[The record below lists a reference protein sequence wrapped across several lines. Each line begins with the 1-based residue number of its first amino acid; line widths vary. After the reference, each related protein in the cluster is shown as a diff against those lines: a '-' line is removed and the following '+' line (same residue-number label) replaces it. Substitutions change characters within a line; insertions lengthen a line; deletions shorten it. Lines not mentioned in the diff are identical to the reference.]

1 MIFKVLILL
10 IFRRMMTTTE
20 EKLNKLLTEMKQ
32 NLGYLE
38 KTKEVFDNSEKNLDD
53 LNEEVDKVDKIY
65 TKEHIK
71 KLEEIINIHDE
82 ITCYLLNEK
91 IRQDGINQ
99 CLWKIKNIIE
109 VIEEENKNI
118 I

>member
-1 MIFKVLILL
+1 
-10 IFRRMMTTTE
+10 MTTTE

-32 NLGYLE
+32 NLEHLE
-38 KTKEVFDNSEKNLDD
+38 KTEEVFDNSEKNLDD
-53 LNEEVDKVDKIY
+53 LYEEVDKVDKIY

>member
-1 MIFKVLILL
+1 
-10 IFRRMMTTTE
+10 MTTTE

-32 NLGYLE
+32 NLEHLE
-38 KTKEVFDNSEKNLDD
+38 KTEEVFDNSEKNLDD
-53 LNEEVDKVDKIY
+53 LYEEVDKVDKIY

-91 IRQDGINQ
+91 IRQDGRNQ
-99 CLWKIKNIIE
+99 CLWEIKNIIE
-109 VIEEENKNI
+109 VMKKKIKI
-118 I
+118 

>member
-1 MIFKVLILL
+1 
-10 IFRRMMTTTE
+10 MMTTTE

-32 NLGYLE
+32 NLEHME
-38 KTKEVFDNSEKNLDD
+38 KTEEVFDNSEKNLDD
-53 LNEEVDKVDKIY
+53 LYEEVDKVDKIY

-91 IRQDGINQ
+91 IRQDGRNQ
-99 CLWKIKNIIE
+99 CLWEIKNIISN
-109 VIEEENKNI
+109 EEENKNI

>member
-1 MIFKVLILL
+1 MA
-10 IFRRMMTTTE
+10 TTE
-20 EKLNKLLTEMKQ
+20 EKLNKLLTEMKKD
-32 NLGYLE
+32 LDHIE
-38 KTKEVFDNSEKNLDD
+38 KIEEVFDNSEKNLDD
-53 LNEEVDKVDKIY
+53 LYEEVDKVDKIY

>member
-1 MIFKVLILL
+1 MA
-10 IFRRMMTTTE
+10 TTE
-20 EKLNKLLTEMKQ
+20 EKLNKLLTEMKKD
-32 NLGYLE
+32 LDHIE
-38 KTKEVFDNSEKNLDD
+38 KIEEVFDNSEKNLDD
-53 LNEEVDKVDKIY
+53 LYEEVDKVDKIY

-91 IRQDGINQ
+91 IRQDGRNQ

>member
-1 MIFKVLILL
+1 MA
-10 IFRRMMTTTE
+10 TTE
-20 EKLNKLLTEMKQ
+20 EKLNKLLTEMKKD
-32 NLGYLE
+32 LDHIE
-38 KTKEVFDNSEKNLDD
+38 KIEEVFDNSEKNLDD
-53 LNEEVDKVDKIY
+53 LYEEVDKIDKIY

>member
-1 MIFKVLILL
+1 
-10 IFRRMMTTTE
+10 MTTTE

-32 NLGYLE
+32 NLEHLE
-38 KTKEVFDNSEKNLDD
+38 KTEEVFDNSEKNLDD

-91 IRQDGINQ
+91 IRQDGRHQ